1 MRITDIVDIGV
12 SGLLAQRARMA
23 ATASNIANA
32 QTTETPEGGPYR
44 RRDPVFTSEGV
55 GGPFSGRLAR
65 AMRKVEVNRV
75 AVDRRPPLTRF
86 APGHPHAD
94 AEGMVALPRVNT
106 VEELSNMMSATRSY
120 QANLLVLRKARE
132 MARSALGILG

>member
-1 MRITDIVDIGV
+1 
-12 SGLLAQRARMA
+12 MA

-32 QTTETPEGGPYR
+32 QTTKTPEGGPYR

-75 AVDRRPPLTRF
+75 AVDSRPPLIRF
-86 APGHPHAD
+86 APGHPDAD
-94 AEGMVALPRVNT
+94 AQGMVALPRVNT